1 MVPKMEKPLK
11 ENLLVR
17 FPHSV
22 VGKTERPRKKKQQR
36 AKQGHKV
43 WTVVLE
49 PSFLKSPPGGF
60 HAKEGL

>member
-22 VGKTERPRKKKQQR
+22 VGKTEAQKEK
-36 AKQGHKV
+36 
-43 WTVVLE
+43 TT
-49 PSFLKSPPGGF
+49 KSKAGTQSVDC
-60 HAKEGL
+60 GLGT